1 MPDASMSASAAGIA
15 VLELGKLLDKLSDQA
30 KLAAAEQ
37 QALDA
42 LYSENSRVV
51 RDEIGRAHV

>member
-1 MPDASMSASAAGIA
+1 MSASAAAIA

-42 LYSENSRVV
+42 LYSENSQ
-51 RDEIGRAHV
+51 IGRAHV